1 MSTKNI
7 PTPAPAL
14 ATPTVELAT
23 EDQKGHILAVF
34 KKRLEKMGLT
44 NPQAQQI
51 ITNGNLFNPHVDRM
65 LTNFFA
71 EVFEEYWVTID
82 PTVPFEERIKRG
94 GYDGVNSNITAAN
107 FKLRLKTPVRRKIVL
122 YDPKNYVSSEEMV
135 RRMAQNGDR
144 RPTFDDVVAFGEQF
158 PERQRKNPLPFL
170 LEEDDLFQDSFGRLL
185 VPVLDEWDDERKLVL
200 YDWAGGWNGSYRF
213 PAVREE
219 VPLGS

>member
-23 EDQKGHILAVF
+23 EDQKGHIIGFVR
-34 KKRLEKMGLT
+34 KRLEVMGVSK
-44 NPQAQQI
+44 PQAQQI
-51 ITNGNLFNPHVDRM
+51 ITNGDVFNRHVDRM

-94 GYDGVNSNITAAN
+94 GYNSVNSNITAAN

-170 LEEDDLFQDSFGRLL
+170 LEEDDLFQDSLGRLR
-185 VPVLDEWDDERKLVL
+185 VPVL
-200 YDWAGGWNGSYRF
+200 GGWSGGRGLGLDGWARGWGDDGRF